1 MVHPV
6 PIVATRC
13 VKDASHLIN
22 ASIATNMFVVV
33 AIVLKCISKVAKA
46 VEMANM
52 FAKTA
57 SRRAHGTHV
66 HIIMAG
72 PTYHMP
78 NAGVT
83 SAVNAMRRVTN
94 AIKYG
99 NVMIVKNTTAVVIE
113 SKLSKR
119 TTTMAM
125 TTAVKAVTVS

>member
-22 ASIATNMFVVV
+22 ASIATNMFVIAATVV
-33 AIVLKCISKVAKA
+33 ECILKVAKTVA
-46 VEMANM
+46 RIANM
-52 FAKTA
+52 FAKTV

-66 HIIMAG
+66 HIMLSLIVS
-72 PTYHMP
+72 

-83 SAVNAMRRVTN
+83 SAVNVMRRVTN

-99 NVMIVKNTTAVVIE
+99 NVTIAKNTSAVVIE
-113 SKLSKR
+113 SNLSKR
-119 TTTMAM
+119 TTTMATM
-125 TTAVKAVTVS
+125 AVKAVTTS